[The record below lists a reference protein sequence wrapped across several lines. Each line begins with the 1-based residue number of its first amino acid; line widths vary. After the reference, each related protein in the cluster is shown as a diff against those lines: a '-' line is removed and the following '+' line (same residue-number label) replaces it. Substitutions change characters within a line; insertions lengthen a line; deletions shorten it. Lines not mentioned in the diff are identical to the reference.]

1 MFKLILNYFK
11 PILLFYLILMLFSP
25 SIFSQTLSQKLI
37 TDIEDGQ
44 LDNFTRIEA
53 AFIISG
59 ADSQSRLERGLNWF
73 DSLRKDIEEKNLIG
87 YDKIPSA
94 EKLFLYFHTTWL
106 KDYKKKSTTLFD
118 ILERK
123 EYNCVAATVLYNLT
137 CDELGLTTQA
147 FETPT
152 HVYTIFTNIAE
163 RVMVENTTSIGFNI
177 MKNLSKYSKYL
188 LRYYPQQQAL
198 KIGLDKIYYYENSK
212 GREITNTELLG
223 LICYNLSIFITEK
236 KNYKKAYQY
245 VELAQLFNQ
254 DSRSNLKF
262 EKQLYYQW
270 AQQLFKQEKF
280 YQAFEVIADA
290 YYRYPD
296 NSDFKNNCR
305 ITFTKALHQLWID
318 RDWEKSENII
328 LEMDDLNICT
338 SRESLFQKRILTD
351 WIRFLSG
358 QKRKE
363 DVQRPVE
370 LYDRI
375 VP

>member
-11 PILLFYLILMLFSP
+11 HLLFFYVILVLFSP
-25 SIFSQTLSQKLI
+25 SVFSQILSQKLI
-37 TDIEDGQ
+37 ADIEDGQ
-44 LDNFTRIEA
+44 LDNFSRIEA

-59 ADSQSRLERGLNWF
+59 ADSQSQLELGLNWF

-87 YDKIPSA
+87 FDKIPSA

-106 KDYKKKSTTLFD
+106 KDYKKKATTLFD

-137 CDELGLTTQA
+137 CDELRLTTQA

-163 RVMVENTTSIGFNI
+163 RVVVENTTSMGFNI

-188 LRYYPQQQAL
+188 LRYYPQQHAL
-198 KIGLDKIYYYENSK
+198 KIGLDKLYYYENSK

-223 LICYNLSIFITEK
+223 LICYNLSIFNTEK
-236 KNYKKAYQY
+236 KNYEKAFQY
-245 VELAQLFNQ
+245 VELAQLFNH
-254 DSRSNLKF
+254 DSRSNLRF
-262 EKQLYYQW
+262 EKQLYYRW
-270 AQQLFKQEKF
+270 GQQLFKQEKF

-305 ITFTKALHQLWID
+305 IVFTKAIQQLWIAK
-318 RDWEKSENII
+318 DWEKFENII

-338 SRESLFQKRILTD
+338 SQESLFQKKILAD
-351 WIRFLSG
+351 WIKFLSG
-358 QKRKE
+358 QKRKQ
-363 DVQRPVE
+363 DAQRAGE

-375 VP
+375 EQ